1 MSRLAVLGGE
11 PVRTQP
17 WPSCP
22 VLTAREAAS
31 VGRVLR
37 ASTWSSLPGDE
48 EAQDPLPDLPPT
60 SLSHRDRLEREM
72 ARAHGARFG
81 VAVAS
86 GTTALTLALRALGLD
101 PGDEVLVPAYGCV
114 APEMAVLAAGGVPVH
129 VDICPGCYAIDP
141 TAIPP
146 VLTDRTR
153 AVIVVHFAGRP
164 ADVRAAG
171 AAAPGVPVVEDACLA
186 PGAARDGQ
194 PVGALGR
201 AAVFSFGVDK
211 PLHAGEGGLVVTDD
225 LRVATRCRRLRSLGL
240 DPEMGDHLMP
250 AGSHRL
256 SELQAAALLPQW
268 QRRERDR
275 QRRERN
281 ARRIEAALA
290 GCELLRPLAELGTD
304 AIDARAQL
312 WLRYDESGAG
322 VSRGDFVD
330 AVQAEGV
337 PIYAGWER
345 PNYACALFTAQ
356 RAGRWLAERGSPRPA
371 DCYERCVCPNAERA
385 AFGEACL
392 FPLRILGAPV
402 RDVADVCRALEKVLT
417 QLPALRAHRAS
428 TQAGRSG
435 RQPSAAGAP
444 RSMGFRSSGARRP

>member
-1 MSRLAVLGGE
+1 MSRLAVFGGE
-11 PVRTQP
+11 PVRMQP
-17 WPSCP
+17 WPSRP

-31 VGRVLR
+31 VARVLR
-37 ASTWSSLPGDE
+37 ASTWSALPGDE
-48 EAQDPLPDLPPT
+48 EAACPLPDLPPT
-60 SLSHRDRLEREM
+60 SLAHRERLEREI
-72 ARAHGARFG
+72 ACTHGVRFG
-81 VAVAS
+81 VAIAS
-86 GTTALTLALRALGLD
+86 GTTALTMALRALDLG

-129 VDICPGCYAIDP
+129 VDIHPDCYAIDP
-141 TAIPP
+141 IAIPP

-153 AVIVVHFAGRP
+153 AVIVIHFAGRP
-164 ADVRAAG
+164 ADVRAVG
-171 AAAPGVPVVEDACLA
+171 AAASGLAVVEDACLA

-194 PVGALGR
+194 PVGSLGR

-211 PLHAGEGGLVVTDD
+211 PLHAGEGGLVMTDD
-225 LRVATRCRRLRSLGL
+225 FRVATRCRRLRSLGL
-240 DPEMGDHLMP
+240 DPEAGDHLMP

-268 QRRERDR
+268 ERRERDR

-290 GCELLRPLAELGTD
+290 GCALLRPLAELGTD

-312 WLRYDESGAG
+312 WLRDDESAAG
-322 VSRGDFVD
+322 VARGDLLD

-345 PNYACALFTAQ
+345 PNSTYGLFTAR

-392 FPLRILGAPV
+392 LPLSASA
-402 RDVADVCRALEKVLT
+402 RDMADVCRALEKVLT

-428 TQAGRSG
+428 TQAGRRW
-435 RQPSAAGAP
+435 RQPSAADAHSSY
-444 RSMGFRSSGARRP
+444 RKSSG